1 MITKHVD
8 MFDID
13 EDDLPTPPQAPLFAT
28 RPQPP
33 VEIGRPSLFA
43 VEPPEERST
52 ELVILPPA
60 DELVIID
67 LEPEPED

>member
-8 MFDID
+8 MFDI
-13 EDDLPTPPQAPLFAT
+13 EADDLPEPPQAPLFAT
-28 RPQPP
+28 RPHPP
-33 VEIGRPSLFA
+33 AEIGRPSLFA

-52 ELVILPPA
+52 ELVILPPS

-67 LEPEPED
+67 LEPED